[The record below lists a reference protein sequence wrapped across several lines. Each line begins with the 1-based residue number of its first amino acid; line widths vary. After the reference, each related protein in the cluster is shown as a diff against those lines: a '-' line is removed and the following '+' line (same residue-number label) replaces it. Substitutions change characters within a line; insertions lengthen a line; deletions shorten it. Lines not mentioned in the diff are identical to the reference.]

1 MVVDLSQSGPMPGKI
16 FLTFPV
22 GFENRVINMRRFCF
36 KPREQ
41 GGAEVETNLGVIV
54 DELDDLVVPIENPRH
69 GIRRIA
75 FRRNAL
81 VPVVI
86 RVSGLLKFDV
96 FEPGVLT
103 RRLVEMTVD
112 TNVSF
117 HKNRITEPFS
127 WHFRWRSS

>member
-1 MVVDLSQSGPMPGKI
+1 
-16 FLTFPV
+16 LTFPV
-22 GFENRVINMRRFCF
+22 GFENSVINIRCFCF

-41 GGAEVETNLGVIV
+41 GRTEVKTDPRVIV

-86 RVSGLLKFDV
+86 RVSGILKFDV
-96 FEPGVLT
+96 FEPGVLE
-103 RRLVEMTVD
+103 RPLVEMTVD
-112 TNVSF
+112 PNESSP
-117 HKNRITEPFS
+117 KNRITEPFS
-127 WHFRWRSS
+127 WNFDGAS